1 MVFPRYGC
9 VFDPGVFSWDWVFFL
24 RAVIKI

>member
-1 MVFPRYGC
+1 MAFSRYGC
-9 VFDPGVFSWDWVFFL
+9 VFGPGVFSRDWVFFL